1 MAVGWLV
8 ICTHKLDEQGDFE
21 DKNIRSI
28 EDDDSFLKEVYVSA
42 KFFIQI
48 IIFTPKDEAA

>member
-1 MAVGWLV
+1 MAVEWLV